1 MSDTYSDSKSSKSL
15 VWAYNNGYKFID
27 GKIFGPKG
35 LALKLNLNSAGY
47 YYFGVNPPF
56 LNRVVSI
63 PLHRFIGYVKFG
75 SLIFSTG
82 RVIRHL
88 DNIKTNNSWDNIGI
102 GSQQQNVLD
111 IPKETRLR
119 TSLNAA
125 KNKRKFSD
133 KDIDLIK
140 VDRQNGFTYKE
151 LMYKWNISSKG
162 TISYIINHSYQTK
175 I

>member
-1 MSDTYSDSKSSKSL
+1 MSVTNFNSKSNQSL

-35 LALKLNLNSAGY
+35 CDLKFNINSAGY
-47 YYFGVNPPF
+47 FYFGVKPPF
-56 LNRVVSI
+56 LKRVISI
-63 PLHRFIGYVKFG
+63 KVHRFIGYAKFG
-75 SLIFSTG
+75 DSIFSKG
-82 RVIRHL
+82 MVVRHL
-88 DNIKTNNSWDNIGI
+88 DNTKTNNNWDNIGI

-111 IPKETRLR
+111 IPKKTRLR

-133 KDIDLIK
+133 KDIDLIR

-151 LMYKWNISSKG
+151 LMYKWKISSKG
-162 TISYIINHSYQTK
+162 TIAYIINHCYQTK
-175 I
+175 V